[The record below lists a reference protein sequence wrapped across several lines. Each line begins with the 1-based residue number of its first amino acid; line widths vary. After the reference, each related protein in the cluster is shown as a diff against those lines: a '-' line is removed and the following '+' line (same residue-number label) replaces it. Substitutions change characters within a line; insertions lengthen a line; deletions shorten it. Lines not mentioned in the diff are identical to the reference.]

1 MPTIRIDDEV
11 WKELKKRAV
20 PLEDTPN
27 SVLRRLLKLESAKGG
42 RKQRKTTRQRGASQT
57 VGGTPRHE
65 FRTPILRALSDL
77 GGSAQE
83 GKVLDRIEQELADRF
98 TDVDRAPI
106 PGGRDRDISWRIA
119 VREERRIMV
128 RKGLVKKDCPRG
140 IWELTE
146 EGLAAAERLS
156 KDSEQKQ

>member
-11 WKELKKRAV
+11 WEELKQRAV

-27 SVLRRLLKLESAKGG
+27 SVLRRLLKLEDGKGG
-42 RKQRKTTRQRGASQT
+42 RKQRKPTQQRGAAQIE
-57 VGGTPRHE
+57 GGTPRHE
-65 FRTPILRALSDL
+65 FRAPILRALSKL

-83 GKVLDRIEQELADRF
+83 GKVLAHIEQEMADQL
-98 TDVDRAPI
+98 TEVDRVPT
-106 PGGRDRDISWRIA
+106 PGGRDRDIQWKIA
-119 VREERRIMV
+119 VREERRIMA

-146 EGLAAAERLS
+146 EGLAASEHLS
-156 KDSEQKQ
+156 KDSE